1 MKRFSERNPYWIAA
15 VGVVVIGALMLGAL
29 QYKKLPFFSSGHT
42 YQAQFA
48 QAGGLTSGAAV
59 QIGGY
64 RVGDVT
70 ELKLDGARVV
80 VSFTVDKDIPL
91 GDRTEAAIKTKTV
104 LGSKVLEVIPR
115 GDRPMDGQIPLD
127 RTTSPYQLPDAL
139 GDLTT
144 TISGLDTDQVS
155 QSLETLAQTFSQ
167 TPPDLKIAIQGAARF
182 ADTLNRRDA
191 QLRNLLENARKSTTV
206 LRDRTDQIVTL
217 VKATNAL
224 LAELRTQSG
233 SLDAISHNISA
244 VSAQLS
250 GFIED
255 NNETLKPA
263 LEKLNGVLTIVDDR
277 RDKVRESITR
287 LNAYSMS
294 LGESVSSGP
303 FFNAYISNLLPG
315 QFVQPFVDA
324 AFSDLGLDPNV
335 LLPSQ
340 LTDPQVGQ
348 PGTPALPAPFPRTGQ
363 GGDPRLTV
371 PDAITGNPGD
381 QSCGLPAMP
390 TPGPGC
396 YPYREPL
403 PAPAPGGPPPGP
415 PAPGTAAVPNYEPIF
430 DPAPGELGSAQTGPP
445 R

>member
-1 MKRFSERNPYWIAA
+1 MKPFSERNPYIVGAIGVVIAA
-15 VGVVVIGALMLGAL
+15 ALVLAAL
-29 QYKKLPFFSSGHT
+29 QYKKLPFFNSGQT

-48 QAGGLTSGAAV
+48 QAGGLTTGAAV
-59 QIGGY
+59 QVGGY
-64 RVGDVT
+64 QVGDVT
-70 ELKLDGARVV
+70 ALKLDGSRVLIT
-80 VSFTVDKDIPL
+80 FTVDKSIPL

-104 LGSKVLEVIPR
+104 LGAKVLEVIPR
-115 GDRPMDGQIPLD
+115 GDKPLDGDIPLE

-144 TISGLDTDQVS
+144 TISGLNTDQVS
-155 QSLETLAQTFSQ
+155 QSLDTLAQTFSQ

-182 ADTLNRRDA
+182 ADTLNKRDT
-191 QLRNLLENARKSTTV
+191 QLRNLLENARKATTV
-206 LRDRTDQIVTL
+206 LRERTDQVVTL
-217 VKATNAL
+217 IKATNAL
-224 LAELRTQSG
+224 LAELRTQSA
-233 SLDAISHNISA
+233 SLDQISLNISA
-244 VSAQLS
+244 ASQQLT
-250 GFIED
+250 GFID
-255 NNETLKPA
+255 DTNQTLKPA

-277 RDKVRESITR
+277 KGKVQESIKR

-348 PGTPALPAPFPRTGQ
+348 PGTPALPVPFPRTGQ
-363 GGDPRLTV
+363 GGEPRLTV

-381 QSCGLPAMP
+381 QQCGPPGIPL
-390 TPGPGC
+390 PGPGC

-403 PAPAPGGPPPGP
+403 PAPPAGGPPPGP
-415 PAPGTAAVPNYEPIF
+415 PAPGAANVPAAEPVLV
-430 DPAPGELGSAQTGPP
+430 PAPGEAAPAQAGPQP
-445 R
+445 

>member
-1 MKRFSERNPYWIAA
+1 MKLFSERNPYVVAA
-15 VGVVVIGALMLGAL
+15 VGVVIATVMVVGAL
-29 QYKKLPFFSSGHT
+29 QYKSLPFFNSGRT
-42 YQAQFA
+42 YHAQFA

-59 QIGGY
+59 QVGGHQ
-64 RVGDVT
+64 VGEVT
-70 ELKLDGARVV
+70 DMELDGPQVLV
-80 VSFTVDKDIPL
+80 TFTVDESIPL
-91 GDRTEAAIKTKTV
+91 GERTEAAIKTKTL

-115 GDRPMDGQIPLD
+115 GDEPISGTIPLD

-144 TISGLDTDQVS
+144 TISGLDTGQVS
-155 QSLETLAQTFSQ
+155 QSLDTLAQTFAQ

-182 ADTLNRRDA
+182 ADTLNRRDD
-191 QLRNLLENARKSTTV
+191 QLRNLLENARKVTTV
-206 LRDRTDQIVTL
+206 LHERTDQIVAL
-217 VKATNAL
+217 ISATSAL
-224 LAELRTQSG
+224 LVELQTQSA
-233 SLDAISHNISA
+233 SLDAISRNISA
-244 VSAQLS
+244 ASRELV

-255 NNETLKPA
+255 NNESLKPA

-277 RDKVRESITR
+277 KGKVQESIVR

-340 LTDPQVGQ
+340 LVDPQIGQ
-348 PGTPALPAPFPRTGQ
+348 PGTPALPTPFPRTGQ
-363 GGDPRLTV
+363 GGQPRLTV

-381 QSCGLPAMP
+381 QACGPLGVPL
-390 TPGPGC
+390 PGPGC
-396 YPYREPL
+396 YPYREPI
-403 PAPAPGGPPPGP
+403 PPPAPGGPPPGP
-415 PAPGTAAVPNYEPIF
+415 PAPGTADIPYYPPIF
-430 DPAPGELGSAQTGPP
+430 DPAPGEPEQAGAQP
-445 R
+445 